1 MNCRPLG
8 TPLAGS
14 WEFPGGKRQPG
25 EAPLAALKRELDE
38 ELGIEVL
45 EAEPV
50 LELVHDYPDKRVRL
64 DVWHV
69 RRYRGQVTA
78 REGQPLRWVTVA
90 ECRELRAARGRLADR
105 RTAAAARVRRR
116 APVTEAQ
123 TPGLTASASRF
134 LPNQRCVSASS
145 ARLTG
150 NATRS

>member
-1 MNCRPLG
+1 MSAPRAVDVVVGLIGDSSGRWLVNRRPPG

-50 LELVHDYPDKRVRL
+50 LVLEHDYPDKRVRL

-69 RRYRGQVTA
+69 CRYRGQA
-78 REGQPLRWVTVA
+78 APREGQPLRWVTVA
-90 ECRELRAARGRLADR
+90 ECRELPLLPADGPIVERLGSLGYSSE
-105 RTAAAARVRRR
+105 VR
-116 APVTEAQ
+116 
-123 TPGLTASASRF
+123 
-134 LPNQRCVSASS
+134 
-145 ARLTG
+145 
-150 NATRS
+150 

>member
-1 MNCRPLG
+1 MSARRAVDVVVGLIGDSSGRWLVNCRPPG

-38 ELGIEVL
+38 ELGVEVL

-50 LELVHDYPDKRVRL
+50 LVLEHDYPDKRVRL

-69 RRYRGQVTA
+69 RRYRGQATP

-90 ECRELRAARGRLADR
+90 ECRELPLLPADGPIVERLGSLGKSSE
-105 RTAAAARVRRR
+105 VR
-116 APVTEAQ
+116 
-123 TPGLTASASRF
+123 
-134 LPNQRCVSASS
+134 
-145 ARLTG
+145 
-150 NATRS
+150 